1 MRVCMYRYSVYVQLT
16 HKQIVV
22 CLELTVSKAHQL
34 VQLSQCRKKQRP
46 SEGKQRHVAMT
57 RDTSKVVV
65 GMPE

>member
-1 MRVCMYRYSVYVQLT
+1 M
-16 HKQIVV
+16 VV

-34 VQLSQCRKKQRP
+34 VQLSQCRMQQRP
-46 SEGKQRHVAMT
+46 SERKKQRHFAMT